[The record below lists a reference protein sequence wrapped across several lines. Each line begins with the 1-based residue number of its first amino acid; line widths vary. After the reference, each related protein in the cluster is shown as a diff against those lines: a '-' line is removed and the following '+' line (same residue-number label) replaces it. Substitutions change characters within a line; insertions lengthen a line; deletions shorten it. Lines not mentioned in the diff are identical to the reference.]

1 MGRRLL
7 IADDE
12 EFILDI
18 LSEVFQEMSLDIEVA
33 RSGDEALKMIDEKR
47 FDVVLT
53 DLKMPGCDGLTV
65 LRSVKELQ
73 PECEVIM
80 MTGYGTIETAVEAM
94 KLGAFHYIT
103 KPFKI
108 DEVRYLV
115 IKALEHS
122 RIRKENINL
131 RKQVRSKYSFDN
143 IIGSS
148 PAMMEVLSMVDKVA
162 DTDST
167 ILILGE
173 SGTGKEMIARAIHY
187 NSSRANHLLVP
198 VNCGAIP
205 EDLLESEL
213 FGHVKGAFTGAIAPR
228 AGRFELAN
236 HGTIFLDEVGEMSP
250 KLQVK
255 LLRVLQEKEFE
266 PVGSTKTIRVDVR
279 VIAATNKDLEKEVQ
293 EGRFREDLYYRL
305 NVIPIRIPP
314 LRERKEDIPLLLNYF
329 IGVYNEKKGRHI
341 EGVADEALEIMM
353 EYSWPGN
360 VRELENLVERIVV
373 IKGQGKILP
382 DDLPEKMREESSKT
396 FYVPQTNELNSE
408 NPFPINLKE
417 AVERLEVEMIKK
429 ALKMAGGNKEMAAGL
444 LGIKRTTLI
453 EKIKRKNI
461 RV

>member
-1 MGRRLL
+1 MGKRLL

-12 EFILDI
+12 EYILDI
-18 LSEVFQEMSLDIEVA
+18 LVEVFSGLSLEIDTA
-33 RSGDEALKMIDEKR
+33 RTGDEALKKIDEKR
-47 FDVVLT
+47 YDVVLT

-65 LRSVKELQ
+65 LRAAKELQ

-108 DEVRYLV
+108 DEVRLLV
-115 IKALEHS
+115 LKALEHS
-122 RIRKENINL
+122 RYRRENVTL
-131 RKQVRSKYSFDN
+131 RKQVRNKYSFEN
-143 IIGSS
+143 IIGTS
-148 PAMMEVLSMVDKVA
+148 PAMMEVLSLVEKVA

-187 NSSRANHLLVP
+187 NSSRANNLLVP

-213 FGHVKGAFTGAIAPR
+213 FGHVKGAFTGAVAPR

-236 HGTIFLDEVGEMSP
+236 HGTIFLDEIGEMSP

-279 VIAATNKDLEKEVQ
+279 VIAATNKDLEEEVRQ
-293 EGRFREDLYYRL
+293 GRFREDLYYRL

-314 LRERKEDIPLLLNYF
+314 LRERKEDIPLLLSYF
-329 IGVYNEKKGRHI
+329 IDLYNEKKGRHL
-341 EGVADEALEIMM
+341 EGVTDEAMEILLS
-353 EYSWPGN
+353 YPWPGN

-373 IKGQGKILP
+373 IKGQGKITVE
-382 DDLPEKMREESSKT
+382 DLPEKMRTGKRT
-396 FYVPQTNELNSE
+396 VIPGDELVAAE
-408 NPFPINLKE
+408 NPFPVNLKE
-417 AVERLEVEMIKK
+417 AVDRLEIEMIKK
-429 ALKMAGGNKEMAAGL
+429 ALKMAGGNKEMAASL

-461 RV
+461 EV